1 LKYKESDDSPNFFVK
16 LIANLVEWS
25 KWDVNTIMDMP
36 FTPTMLIVN
45 AVISEQQKN
54 QEKQELDSGDKQNI
68 FADIG
73 KLQSLDKYYEAD
85 TDG

>member
-1 LKYKESDDSPNFFVK
+1 
-16 LIANLVEWS
+16 
-25 KWDVNTIMDMP
+25 MP

-54 QEKQELDSGDKQNI
+54 QEEQELDSGDKQNI

-73 KLQSLDKYYEAD
+73 KLKSLDKYYES
-85 TDG
+85 DG

>member
-1 LKYKESDDSPNFFVK
+1 
-16 LIANLVEWS
+16 
-25 KWDVNTIMDMP
+25 MP

-54 QEKQELDSGDKQNI
+54 QENRDLDSGDKQNI

-73 KLQSLDKYYEAD
+73 KLKVADLDKYYES
-85 TDG
+85 DG

>member
-1 LKYKESDDSPNFFVK
+1 VK

-54 QEKQELDSGDKQNI
+54 QENRDLDSGDKQNI

-73 KLQSLDKYYEAD
+73 KLKGPDLDKYYES
-85 TDG
+85 DG

>member
-1 LKYKESDDSPNFFVK
+1 MK

-54 QEKQELDSGDKQNI
+54 QENRDLDSGDKQI
-68 FADIG
+68 IYADIG
-73 KLQSLDKYYEAD
+73 KLKEPDLEKYYES
-85 TDG
+85 DG

>member
-1 LKYKESDDSPNFFVK
+1 MKYKESDDSPNFFVK

-54 QEKQELDSGDKQNI
+54 QENKASDDKDENDI
-68 FADIG
+68 FSEIRTMS
-73 KLQSLDKYYEAD
+73 SLDNYYKAD
-85 TDG
+85 G

>member
-1 LKYKESDDSPNFFVK
+1 MKYKESDDSPNFFVK

-54 QEKQELDSGDKQNI
+54 QENKASDDKDENDI
-68 FADIG
+68 FSEIRTMS
-73 KLQSLDKYYEAD
+73 SLDNYYKS
-85 TDG
+85 DG

>member
-1 LKYKESDDSPNFFVK
+1 MK

-54 QEKQELDSGDKQNI
+54 EEKRVSDDKDQNDI
-68 FADIG
+68 FSEIRTMN
-73 KLQSLDKYYEAD
+73 SLDNYYKS
-85 TDG
+85 DG